1 MKKIEVKPKKSDYI
15 LYMII
20 DAIVILIEIVL
31 IWGIGVSSVLFFL
44 GLLIMPADLLYRI
57 ISLHQMRLV
66 VSEEECYYS
75 NAFGRKTT
83 FSFEEITWLNVP
95 GANGRWRLRL
105 KDKNGRVIAKLLCN
119 GSLENMEEAALWIRT
134 HSPCEKE

>member
-66 VSEEECYYS
+66 VSEEECYYI

-83 FSFEEITWLNVP
+83 FSFEEIT
-95 GANGRWRLRL
+95 
-105 KDKNGRVIAKLLCN
+105 
-119 GSLENMEEAALWIRT
+119 
-134 HSPCEKE
+134 